1 MATIQNAINN
11 LKFFAEKTSYDNP
24 ILYDF
29 HIPEF
34 YGMTKDEF
42 RKALDTIDPNFDIY
56 LPIELKLAK
65 FQTEETSDNLL
76 EFIASALETDPR
88 LASISEAI
96 RKAL

>member
-56 LPIELKLAK
+56 LDIELKLAK
-65 FQTEETSDNLL
+65 FQTPEANDDLL
-76 EFIASALETDPR
+76 ELIASALENDPR
-88 LASISEAI
+88 LSSISDAI
-96 RKAL
+96 RKVL